1 MNDEDSIDNE
11 NQNEN
16 IKHRKTSK
24 KKKLVKNKTSEG
36 RKNNIR
42 SSTNLIN
49 LKKRNHKSVCA
60 SNISKNLNK
69 RNTSNKTNNLNQKAH
84 KFFSSQELKMFKDKN
99 IKKIKSIKK
108 SEKRKSKNIEK
119 DDNLSFYG
127 KNDSSIFELLYEL
140 K

>member
-1 MNDEDSIDNE
+1 
-11 NQNEN
+11 
-16 IKHRKTSK
+16 
-24 KKKLVKNKTSEG
+24 
-36 RKNNIR
+36 
-42 SSTNLIN
+42 
-49 LKKRNHKSVCA
+49 
-60 SNISKNLNK
+60 
-69 RNTSNKTNNLNQKAH
+69 
-84 KFFSSQELKMFKDKN
+84 MFKDKN